1 MNARYG
7 QPRGAVSGGAP
18 SPARRLRGDLA
29 PVESAWWGFTTVAA
43 VLAVWFLVT
52 AGRSGE
58 DRMVSPLVLPSPA
71 ETVAALPGLFEKGL
85 ATDMLITL
93 RRVCLGFG
101 LAAVVGVP
109 LGVLAACFP
118 IVRAALAPVTIFGR
132 NIPMAALIPLFFLMF
147 GINEWGKVMFLFVA
161 SAAFVISDATAAVL
175 EVPQRFVDTA
185 LTLGASRWQIIMK
198 VLVPLAAPTIFNSL
212 RLLFG
217 LAFGYVMLA
226 ELVNA
231 KSGVGAIINVSQRL
245 GKREPILIVLF
256 LIALVAYGID
266 RVLWWLQCDLFPY
279 RYGGRGV
286 LPRFLHGLMHG
297 FAGATPPAAVS
308 ACDGSPAAVSACD
321 GSPAAVSACDGSPA
335 AVDKE
340 PGR

>member
-1 MNARYG
+1 MNGRDG
-7 QPRGAVSGGAP
+7 QTAVTGSGGVP
-18 SPARRLRGDLA
+18 SPVPFPVGPLRGDL
-29 PVESAWWGFTTVAA
+29 PSLESAWWGFTTVAA

-52 AGRSGE
+52 SGSSGE
-58 DRMVSPLVLPSPA
+58 DRLVSPLVLPSPA

-85 ATDMLITL
+85 LTDMLITL

-101 LAAVVGVP
+101 LAAAVGVP

-185 LTLGASRWQIIMK
+185 LTLGASRRQIIMK

-245 GKREPILIVLF
+245 GRREPILIVLF
-256 LIALVAYGID
+256 LIALVAYAID
-266 RVLWWLQCDLFPY
+266 RLLWWLQCDLFPY
-279 RYGGRGV
+279 RYGGRGFLRRLLHRMAHGSGAAA
-286 LPRFLHGLMHG
+286 LP
-297 FAGATPPAAVS
+297 AQEATP
-308 ACDGSPAAVSACD
+308 
-321 GSPAAVSACDGSPA
+321 
-335 AVDKE
+335 
-340 PGR
+340 